1 MVKNQSLC
9 SVATATLRVH
19 VTAGE
24 VQSSTAGVVLV

>member
-9 SVATATLRVH
+9 SVATATLCVR

-24 VQSSTAGVVLV
+24 VQSSTAGAVFV